1 MKFISFN
8 KFKSYLESY
17 GYVLENGMNIYADL
31 KFFTY
36 FFSKPGKNDKYA
48 INVFMKNDG
57 TPGDHIISINE
68 GHGSPYIGWRSV
80 KVDMRKKFWK
90 NLAI

>member
-17 GYVLENGMNIYADL
+17 GYVLEKGMNIYADL

-36 FFSKPGKNDKYA
+36 FFSKPDKEDKYA
-48 INVFMKNDG
+48 INVFMSKDG
-57 TPGDHIISINE
+57 TPSDHIISINE

-80 KVDMRKKFWK
+80 KVDMRRKFWK
-90 NLAI
+90 DLC

>member
-48 INVFMKNDG
+48 INVFMSKDG
-57 TPGDHIISINE
+57 TPGDHIMSINE
-68 GHGSPYIGWRSV
+68 GHGSPFLGWRSV
-80 KVDMRKKFWK
+80 KVDMRRKFWK
-90 NLAI
+90 DLC

>member
-48 INVFMKNDG
+48 INVFMEKDG

-68 GHGSPYIGWRSV
+68 GYGSPYIGWRSV
-80 KVDMRKKFWK
+80 KVDMRRKFWK
-90 NLAI
+90 DLC